1 MRIER
6 YPPRP
11 KRSRAC
17 GCAFIIAGLGVM
29 LAIFAALAVPMLPAI
44 ALRIAGFEP
53 VTSAG
58 QPMTAAAV
66 PIIQVQAARPAVI
79 LSAVGFGQM
88 NLPASPSYSISAGQ
102 DESGAD
108 TVQITIRAEGIHA
121 LCSQYTDF
129 CGDQGNPFRRAK
141 IALESG
147 AAVII
152 GEAFVELLNV
162 WQAIELRL
170 SLSPAKSIQIDSV
183 GIDGIRYRLPD
194 NELGRRIGEVQAS
207 ANQMLRGLSV
217 RTGGKTYSLFDI
229 IITESQLVAVFR

>member
-1 MRIER
+1 MKIER

-11 KRSRAC
+11 KRFRAC
-17 GCAFIIAGLGVM
+17 NCAFIIAGLGIM
-29 LAIFAALAVPMLPAI
+29 LVVFAVFAAPMLPAI

-53 VTSAG
+53 IASAS
-58 QPMTAAAV
+58 QPLTAAAI
-66 PIIQVQAARPAVI
+66 PTVQTHATRSAVI

-88 NLPASPSYSISAGQ
+88 NLPASPNYSISAGK
-102 DESGAD
+102 DDRGAEL
-108 TVQITIRAEGIHA
+108 VQITIGAENIHA
-121 LCSQYTDF
+121 LCLQYTDF

-147 AAVII
+147 RAVIA

-170 SLSPAKSIQIDSV
+170 SLSPANAIQIDSV
-183 GIDGIRYRLPD
+183 GIDGARYRIPD
-194 NELGRRIGEVQAS
+194 NELGQRIGEVQAS

-217 RTGGKTYSLFDI
+217 RIDEKTYPLFDI
-229 IITESQLVAVFR
+229 IITASQLVAVFR